1 MLKNK
6 LVLNATT
13 AALLC
18 LPGYAGAVNFDALVN
33 AAVQTATQEVTKAIG
48 SNDASNVIGQA
59 IGSATAGTSQKP
71 GNWPAK
77 FVWYPYDKMAPQPV
91 NNGKV
96 KKFSRPEWSNGLHFD
111 TLPFQHAVVRVRGDG
126 TRKMAVFSDPHCP
139 VSKRYEAV
147 LNKLDNVTIYTFVA
161 PLLGP
166 DSEPMVEQIMCQPTN
181 QARAQAWDNWIL
193 NGVKPN
199 NVPSCA
205 TNSNAVISSLGHNR
219 SKHGSIY
226 AKVSPTSVFS
236 NNIAKVGLMSSSEID
251 EILKWTWD

>member
-48 SNDASNVIGQA
+48 SNDASNVIGQVV
-59 IGSATAGTSQKP
+59 GSATAGTNQKP

-96 KKFSRPEWSNGLHFD
+96 KKFSRPEWPNGLQFNS
-111 TLPFQHAVVRVRGDG
+111 LPFQHAVVRVRGDG
-126 TRKMAVFSDPHCP
+126 SNKIAIFTDPHCP
-139 VSKRYEAV
+139 ISKKQEAA
-147 LNKLDNVTIYTFVA
+147 LNQFDNVTIYTFVA
-161 PLLGP
+161 PLLGE
-166 DSEPMVEQIMCQPTN
+166 DSEPMVQQIMCQPTN
-181 QARAQAWDNWIL
+181 QDRAQAWDNWIL
-193 NGVKPN
+193 NGIEPKR
-199 NVPSCA
+199 VPVCA
-205 TNSNAVISSLGHNR
+205 TNSKKIISSLGNNK
-219 SKHGSIY
+219 SEQGSIY
-226 AKVSPTSVFS
+226 RKVSPTTIFA
-236 NNIAKVGLMSSSEID
+236 NNISVVGAMSSSEIQD
-251 EILKWTWD
+251 VLDWSWD

>member
-48 SNDASNVIGQA
+48 SNDASNVIGQVV
-59 IGSATAGTSQKP
+59 GSATAGTNQKP

-91 NNGKV
+91 NTGKV
-96 KKFSRPEWSNGLHFD
+96 RKFDHPEWLDGLDFNS
-111 TLPFQHAVVRVRGDG
+111 LPFQHAIVRVRGDG
-126 TRKMAVFSDPHCP
+126 SKKMAIFSDPHCP
-139 VSKRYEAV
+139 HSKKQERD
-147 LNKLDNVTIYTFVA
+147 LNKYDNVTIYTFVA
-161 PLLGP
+161 PLLSE
-166 DSEPMVEQIMCQPTN
+166 DSEPMVEQIMCQPNN

-193 NGVKPN
+193 NGQKPQKASSCN
-199 NVPSCA
+199 TPSQEII
-205 TNSNAVISSLGHNR
+205 NSLKGLR
-219 SKHGSIY
+219 SAEGDTYHSI
-226 AKVSPTSVFS
+226 SPTLVFS
-236 NNIAKVGLMSSSEID
+236 NNIAFPGAIPAYGLEEMIE
-251 EILKWTWD
+251 LMR